1 MIRVHV
7 SSIESPMHR
16 VGFDGNLHISA
27 RLEVEGW
34 TLSELKLASGFLRKM
49 SEGRGKEFD
58 AHDLV
63 ALEMLLSIPFYMRGK
78 AFEMFWAF
86 YRLSSAEQDVV
97 KDFMLDMKSGRKN
110 G

>member
-1 MIRVHV
+1 M
-7 SSIESPMHR
+7 PY
-16 VGFDGNLHISA
+16 
-27 RLEVEGW
+27 LEVKFLIEAEERG
-34 TLSELKLASGFLRKM
+34 ELGFVNDFAMKLV
-49 SEGRGKEFD
+49 EPKEVE

-97 KDFMLDMKSGRKN
+97 KDFMLDMKSGRKS

>member
-1 MIRVHV
+1 MINVRMVELLR
-7 SSIESPMHR
+7 S
-16 VGFDGNLHISA
+16 SA
-27 RLEVEGW
+27 RGEPDLEVTFLVQAESRG
-34 TLSELKLASGFLRKM
+34 ELGLVNSFIMKFEKSKDV
-49 SEGRGKEFD
+49 E

-97 KDFMLDMKSGRKN
+97 KDFMLDMKSGRKS